1 MALALHEDEDSYK
14 FSYQTLKLSLKK
26 YYNFELKP
34 AFVMSDSHKGQLNAI
49 QAIFPTATRLRC
61 LFHLLQNIERKARAS
76 KLSSKTGYIK
86 WVTYTLQE
94 ALTQQEFTTTWNLLK
109 PELLKV
115 TNEDFVKSYEKDYI
129 NSKAIWFRGGS
140 FIGKQKTNNS
150 LEAINRYLKEHWTQR
165 ISRTVPEFFTI
176 MKKCFSHYN
185 DKCKEDACFPMETK
199 FLRKYFQK
207 AEQILQKNLIFHVS
221 AQIYAFIR
229 LPKKFKKNQEK
240 RAEGLKFRLEK
251 IEERVEFIK
260 QKLHNKFEKLA
271 TFTKVQCLF
280 RYYDVDS
287 GKCTCKNFYNRST
300 CKHSLATLL
309 FLQKIK
315 NPYSLKVNEGPS
327 VGMVGQEMPKNENN
341 FV

>member
-26 YYNFELKP
+26 YYNFELKL

-49 QAIFPTATRLRC
+49 QAIFPTATPLRC

-176 MKKCFSHYN
+176 RRNVLVITMTNVKKML
-185 DKCKEDACFPMETK
+185 A
-199 FLRKYFQK
+199 FQWK
-207 AEQILQKNLIFHVS
+207 LNFFENT
-221 AQIYAFIR
+221 
-229 LPKKFKKNQEK
+229 FKK
-240 RAEGLKFRLEK
+240 L
-251 IEERVEFIK
+251 
-260 QKLHNKFEKLA
+260 NKFFKKMSS
-271 TFTKVQCLF
+271 FMFQHK
-280 RYYDVDS
+280 S
-287 GKCTCKNFYNRST
+287 MP
-300 CKHSLATLL
+300 LL
-309 FLQKIK
+309 G
-315 NPYSLKVNEGPS
+315 SLKS
-327 VGMVGQEMPKNENN
+327 LKRTKKKGQKVSNLDLKK
-341 FV
+341 